1 MPTQVWAFATS
12 IGWTVVVAV
21 ILFGMIFGPS

>member
-1 MPTQVWAFATS
+1 MPTQVWALATS

-21 ILFGMIFGPS
+21 ILLYLIFSLG